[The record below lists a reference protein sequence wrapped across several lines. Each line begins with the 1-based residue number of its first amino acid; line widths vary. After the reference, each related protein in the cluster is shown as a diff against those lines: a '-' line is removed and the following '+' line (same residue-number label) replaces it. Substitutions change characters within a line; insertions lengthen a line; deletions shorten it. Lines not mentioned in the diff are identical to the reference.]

1 MNTIKPLDAF
11 TALDLKKE
19 IKMSFKDYK
28 TKDLS
33 THTHHIINLLSELG
47 KKHTI
52 DFFRTIDSLFPG
64 LSFHFIM
71 EARHTYQN
79 KACELLL
86 LRVSYFIR
94 AFPEKEIFA
103 PMRKRLIHA
112 LLFENITAYKEFFND
127 LKEGVN
133 YIENITSLNSDEKK
147 KLQKSLHKTFYK
159 KFKNLYYYDTVLNDV
174 DKQHADDDNTN

>member
-86 LRVSYFIR
+86 LRVSYFMK

-103 PMRKRLIHA
+103 PMRKRLMHG
-112 LLFENITAYKEFFND
+112 LLFDDKSYDSLFSELHQGLRYLDSITF
-127 LKEGVN
+127 LKLE
-133 YIENITSLNSDEKK
+133 EKK
-147 KLQKSLHKTFYK
+147 LLIKSLHKTFFK
-159 KFKNLYYYDTVLNDV
+159 KFKEIYCFELLTTEV
-174 DKQHADDDNTN
+174 D